1 MNKPPPSEGWKLW
14 SVGVRRPADFVLF
27 GVTAVE
33 LAILV
38 LLSPGLTVADWVYVS
53 SNLLMLGIAL
63 TRRPAQEQDRSIAA
77 GIAVFVS
84 YTYSYAQVVLL
95 DRFPGHEAW
104 PAGGLVL
111 VMIGASLSLAGLISL
126 GRFFGVRPAMRGL
139 ATRGT
144 YRLVRHPLYLAY
156 VIQDIGYN
164 LHEWSVGTLV
174 LVAVGWAS
182 MIYRIHAEERVLSHN
197 ADWAGYASRV
207 RYRLL
212 PGIW

>member
-1 MNKPPPSEGWKLW
+1 MNQPAEGRRLW
-14 SVGVRRPADFVLF
+14 GRRPADFVLL

-38 LLSPGLTVADWVYVS
+38 LLTPSLTITEWIYTC
-53 SNLLMLGIAL
+53 SNLLVLGIAL
-63 TRRPAQEQDRSIAA
+63 TRRPVQVQDRSIAV
-77 GIAVFVS
+77 GVAVFVS

-95 DRFPGHEAW
+95 HRFPGHEAW
-104 PAGGLVL
+104 PAGGFVL
-111 VMIGASLSLAGLISL
+111 VIIGASLSLAGLISL
-126 GRFFGVRPAMRGL
+126 GRFFGVRPALRGL

-164 LHEWSVGTLV
+164 LHEWSVGTLI
-174 LVAVGWAS
+174 LVAVGWGS

-197 ADWAGYASRV
+197 ADWASYAGRV

>member
-1 MNKPPPSEGWKLW
+1 MNKPPQEWSLW
-14 SVGVRRPADFVLF
+14 GRRPADFVLF
-27 GVTAVE
+27 GVTVVE

-38 LLSPGLTVADWVYVS
+38 WLSPGLAVTDWIYVC
-53 SNLLMLGIAL
+53 SNLLVLLIAM
-63 TRRPAQEQDRSIAA
+63 TRRPAQVQDRSIAA
-77 GIAVFVS
+77 GAAVLVS
-84 YTYSYAQVVLL
+84 YTYSYAQVLL
-95 DRFPGHEAW
+95 LHWRPGHEAW

-111 VMIGASLSLAGLISL
+111 VILGASLSLAGLLSL
-126 GRFFGVRPAMRGL
+126 GRFFGVRPALRGL

-156 VIQDIGYN
+156 VLQDVGYN

-182 MIYRIHAEERVLSHN
+182 MIYRIHAEERVLSGS
-197 ADWAGYASRV
+197 AEWARYAARV

>member
-1 MNKPPPSEGWKLW
+1 MNQPAEGWTLW
-14 SVGVRRPADFVLF
+14 GRRPADFVLL
-27 GVTAVE
+27 GVTAAE

-38 LLSPGLTVADWVYVS
+38 LLTPSLTITDWIYTC
-53 SNLLMLGIAL
+53 SNLLVLAIAL
-63 TRRPAQEQDRSIAA
+63 TRRPAQVQDRSIGA
-77 GIAVFVS
+77 GVAVFVS

-95 DRFPGHEAW
+95 HWRPGHEAGH
-104 PAGGLVL
+104 AGRGAGLVL
-111 VMIGASLSLAGLISL
+111 VIIGASLSLAGLISL
-126 GRFFGVRPAMRGL
+126 GRFFGVRPALRGL

-156 VIQDIGYN
+156 VLQDIGYN
-164 LHEWSVGTLV
+164 LHEWSVGTLI

-182 MIYRIHAEERVLSHN
+182 MVYRIYAEERVLSHN
-197 ADWAGYASRV
+197 PDWASYAGRV

>member
-1 MNKPPPSEGWKLW
+1 
-14 SVGVRRPADFVLF
+14 LF

-38 LLSPGLTVADWVYVS
+38 LLTPSLTVTDWIYVC
-53 SNLLMLGIAL
+53 SNLLVLVLAL
-63 TRRPAQEQDRSIAA
+63 TRRSAQVQDRSIAA
-77 GIAVFVS
+77 GVAVLVS

-95 DRFPGHEAW
+95 HWRPGREAW
-104 PAGGLVL
+104 PDGGLLL
-111 VMIGASLSLAGLISL
+111 VIIGASLSLAGLISL

-139 ATRGT
+139 ATGGT

-156 VIQDIGYN
+156 VLQDIGYN
-164 LHEWSVGTLV
+164 LSEWSVGTLT
-174 LVAVGWAS
+174 LVVVGWAS

-197 ADWAGYASRV
+197 PDWASYAARV

>member
-1 MNKPPPSEGWKLW
+1 MSNMPAPKRWGGWCLW
-14 SVGVRRPADFVLF
+14 GRRPADFVLF

-38 LLSPGLTVADWVYVS
+38 LLAPELTFIDWIYVCA
-53 SNLLMLGIAL
+53 NLLVLGIAL
-63 TRRPAQEQDRSIAA
+63 TRRPAQVQDRSIAA
-77 GIAVFVS
+77 GAAVLVS
-84 YTYSYAQVVLL
+84 YTYSYAQVALL
-95 DRFPGHEAW
+95 HWYPGQETW
-104 PAGGLVL
+104 PAGGRVL
-111 VMIGASLSLAGLISL
+111 VIVGASLSLAGLISL
-126 GRFFGVRPAMRGL
+126 GRLFGARPALRGL

-156 VIQDIGYN
+156 VIQDVGYN
-164 LHEWSVGTLV
+164 LHEWSGGTLV

-197 ADWAGYASRV
+197 ADWSRYAARV